1 MKKVLLVLPM
11 LLTALVATGCGGGG
25 QGGGGKEYVEEGA
38 TKITIY
44 SREFES
50 WSKAH
55 LKELVNRFNM
65 NLNDGIQVSVNF
77 YTQANY
83 ATALTVARENG
94 RAPDLYISTY
104 AELYNSH
111 IQGHHA
117 AQLDKYLSAEKKSD
131 ILPAY
136 LEMVTY
142 DDHVYAYPWNVE
154 PGSMLFYRK
163 DMLQKAGVTSVPKS
177 WNELYEVCNKL
188 VTSKTIGKGQ
198 YACGLPL
205 GSAECTWV
213 TFGMQQNTTG
223 GLLLEDDW
231 RTLRLNQEP
240 SAQGF
245 KDIAEFFYNM
255 YSNDYSQT
263 GGLTSEGYTYIV
275 DALCDDTLAMTFS
288 GSWGFAEIFDYT
300 KGDQSIVDKIGVAP
314 IPTKDGDQS
323 KCTSANGGWCYA
335 MSEESKNKDLAAKF
349 LNWMLMD
356 DAERTSE
363 YFVKAYHSKAAP
375 LKSVQD
381 VLKNTKLNVPQ
392 DWYDTCNSVANLG
405 IPEATYPW
413 DVANEYGKIIETMEL
428 NCKKGSFESLYAA
441 ALSTAVNNINTIMQR
456 ASYPENPK
464 HK

>member
-1 MKKVLLVLPM
+1 MKKKLLVLPM
-11 LLTALVATGCGGGG
+11 LLAIVSTGCNGTIGGGTT
-25 QGGGGKEYVEEGA
+25 KEYVEEGA

-44 SREFES
+44 TREFES

-55 LKELVNRFNM
+55 LKDLVNRFNSD
-65 NLNDGIQVSVNF
+65 LTDGIQVSVNF

-111 IQGHHA
+111 IQGNHA
-117 AQLDKYLSAEKKSD
+117 APLEEYLSADQKAD
-131 ILPAY
+131 IVPQY
-136 LEMVTY
+136 LEMVTFGE
-142 DDHVYAYPWNVE
+142 HIYAYPWNLE

-163 DMLQKAGVTSVPKS
+163 DMLERAGVTSVPKS
-177 WNELYEVCNKL
+177 WAELYEACNKL
-188 VTSKTIGKGQ
+188 VSSRVVGRGQ

-213 TFGMQQNTTG
+213 TYGMQQNTTG

-231 RTLRLNQEP
+231 RTLRLNKAP
-240 SAQGF
+240 SDQGF
-245 KDIAEFFYNM
+245 KDIAQFFYNM

-300 KGDQSIVDKIGVAP
+300 KSDMDIVNKIGVAP
-314 IPTKDGDQS
+314 IPTIDGNQTG
-323 KCTSANGGWCYA
+323 CTSANGGWCYA
-335 MSEESKNKDLAAKF
+335 MSQESKHKDMAAKF
-349 LNWMLMD
+349 LNWMLME
-356 DAERTSE
+356 DANRTAE

-375 LKSVQD
+375 TYSVQN
-381 VLKNTKLNVPQ
+381 VLKNSELNVPKN
-392 DWYDTCNSVANLG
+392 WYDTCNDVASKG

-413 DVANEYGKIIETMEL
+413 DVAAEYGKMLETMEL
-428 NCKKGSFESLYAA
+428 NCKKGDFESLYAA
-441 ALSTAVNNINTIMQR
+441 ALNTAVNNINTIMQR
-456 ASYPENPK
+456 ASYPNNPK
-464 HK
+464 Q